1 MLTIIFLAFTAQP
14 SEAVELLHTY
24 DSMKEDT
31 QELASQYPNIAIY
44 SEHATSTG
52 LDLEIF
58 SVDVA
63 LNITELSED
72 ELKALPTMY
81 VDGSHHGNEG
91 MSAEAAFL
99 FLQDILERSNTD
111 PTYLEGKRLVVTPIM
126 NADGHFQDCRNNW
139 DGVDLNR
146 NYPYMWGMYGTSDTR
161 GTCPASGT
169 YRGPSEGSETET
181 QANMELMRGMN
192 LYVYF
197 SGHTGSNDIVLPWKI
212 TGEFAVPIADWELY
226 EKFLNESTNVS
237 GLTYRDPSGA
247 GESIAWGY
255 GARTGISVI
264 VEVDDMQWSPIETT
278 TIRGALT
285 NELLMYDLAWENL
298 ELFGGHLEITDESAK
313 TITVTNIGWGAAYNT
328 TAGNGI
334 IDVIQPGETITINR
348 NGNFMEYHR
357 LIQTGEEENLTLM
370 AVNLTDMKSI
380 DNEATPSL
388 SFISIIFCILVVVTF
403 RRNK

>member
-1 MLTIIFLAFTAQP
+1 VRYILVLLTIIFLAFTAQP

-72 ELKALPTMY
+72 ELKGLPTMY

-226 EKFLNESTNVS
+226 GKFLNESTNVS

-313 TITVTNIGWGAAYNT
+313 SITVTNIGWGAAYNT
-328 TAGNGI
+328 TA
-334 IDVIQPGETITINR
+334 
-348 NGNFMEYHR
+348 
-357 LIQTGEEENLTLM
+357 
-370 AVNLTDMKSI
+370 
-380 DNEATPSL
+380 
-388 SFISIIFCILVVVTF
+388 
-403 RRNK
+403 